1 MIRILMLTT
10 NSSLM
15 DGINRHILAI
25 STALNSKDDFEVAVC
40 IVNPRGELNDALE
53 EQGVKAYSLN
63 AANGHDWH
71 ILKSYYRVIKTYQ
84 PDIVHIHVMAIME
97 RIISSLFFRRIKYVS
112 TVHGIRDKV
121 EHVSVRMR
129 FESAVKKFFPTH
141 STAICF
147 ISDGVRRALS
157 MTYPSIYS
165 EVIYNALP
173 FKSITPSRFQ
183 LHQLLN
189 LLVTTPIIGTSCRI
203 ANVKNP
209 EAFTKV
215 MCKVLTNI
223 PESHAVIIGDGDEDL
238 KKKCNEIV
246 RQYKVENR
254 FHWLGY
260 RRDAPQLVQD
270 LNCFVM
276 TSICEGLPTSL
287 LECMAIKT
295 PIAFLEGEGG
305 LQDLA
310 QYNKMEGPI
319 GVTAA
324 PGNIE
329 EFANKIT
336 KLIQDPALARQYA
349 ERAYV
354 VGKKYF
360 DIESVANKL
369 AQLYIKVLS

>member
-1 MIRILMLTT
+1 MIKILMLTT

-15 DGINRHILAI
+15 DGINRHILTI
-25 STALNSKDDFEVAVC
+25 STALNSKENLEVVVC
-40 IVNPRGELNDALE
+40 TVNPKGELNEALE
-53 EQGVKAYSLN
+53 KHGIKTYSLN

-71 ILKSYYRVIKTYQ
+71 ILKSFYRVIKTYQ

-97 RIISSLFFRRIKYVS
+97 RIISSLFFRRINYVL
-112 TVHGIRDKV
+112 TMHGISDKV
-121 EHVSVRMR
+121 EHISLRMR
-129 FESAVKKFFPTH
+129 FESILQHLF
-141 STAICF
+141 SIYYTAICF
-147 ISDGVRRALS
+147 ISNGVKQMLS
-157 MTYPSIYS
+157 MPSTYS

-173 FKSITPSRFQ
+173 FKSLPSPEFQ
-183 LHQLLN
+183 LQHLLN
-189 LLVTTPIIGTSCRI
+189 LPLSTPIIGTSCRI

-209 EAFTKV
+209 EAFTRV

-223 PESHAVIIGDGDEDL
+223 PEVHAVIIGDGDENL
-238 KKKCNEIV
+238 KKICNEIV
-246 RQYKVENR
+246 RQYKVGDR

-260 RRDAPQLVQD
+260 RQDAPQLVQD

-276 TSICEGLPTSL
+276 TSISEGLPTSL
-287 LECMAIKT
+287 LECMALKT

-310 QYNKMEGPI
+310 QYNETEGPI

-329 EFANKIT
+329 EFADKIT
-336 KLIQDPALARQYA
+336 LLIQNPTMAREYA

-360 DIESVANKL
+360 DIESVADKL
-369 AQLYIKVLS
+369 AKLYIKVVG